1 MKPLRYIAA
10 GFINFFS
17 ITQPS
22 PEAENRAAIYIAVM
36 LLAVLAF
43 VATVITFAAHI
54 FSSK

>member
-1 MKPLRYIAA
+1 MRLLRYIAT

-36 LLAVLAF
+36 LAAVLAF
-43 VATVITFAAHI
+43 VITVVTIAAHVLRP
-54 FSSK
+54 